1 MIKPCYELI
10 EKGQLEKMSTVNLIH
25 LMRAYEF
32 GYYHDTSM
40 DCYMG
45 NCKCHEMC
53 DKNRAVMVMRIYD
66 ILKTRP
72 HIPNKKE
79 AKALR
84 QQRAAK
90 RFKTVSAR

>member
-10 EKGQLEKMSTVNLIH
+10 ENEQLEKMSTVNLIH

-53 DKNRAVMVMRIYD
+53 DKNRTVMVMRIYD

-79 AKALR
+79 AKVLR

>member
-1 MIKPCYELI
+1 MTTPCYELI
-10 EKGQLEKMSTVNLIH
+10 EKEQLEKMSTVNLIRF
-25 LMRAYEF
+25 MR
-32 GYYHDTSM
+32 YYDNHYNNSDY
-40 DCYMG
+40 DCYWG
-45 NCKCHEMC
+45 NCQCKAECLELRKRMS
-53 DKNRAVMVMRIYD
+53 MRIYE